1 MTRIIDIAEKEIL
14 SKLGVFWSGEW
25 QVPENELFASVSAW
39 DRITMLGQTEF
50 YSSEVYKDK
59 TLNELAEIVLLDAG
73 VEEYQIDLSDTIIPY
88 AYFEP
93 VSHREALR
101 IIVEAGLG
109 RAYCNRDGVVIVER
123 VAEEPVVANLTP
135 NDYKSKNNPTNWQS
149 VYNRI
154 IVETQPLRPQ
164 PQEIVYEDLDP
175 VSISGQQVKVIY
187 FNKEPCINPVANL
200 IGDGTI
206 TDEQWFSW
214 GGSIT
219 IEGVG
224 SYQLEVEAEPLEV
237 VNRQRATRS
246 DSISIQE
253 NGELTLRFGSNPLI
267 QTLAQ
272 AQDMAEV
279 LLATYKDSRRDVE
292 LDWRG
297 DPRIKLGDKI
307 TVTDQYESSEYMITY
322 NNLEYDGTLK
332 EKTKGRKT

>member
-135 NDYKSKNNPTNWQS
+135 NDYKSKNNPTNWLWS
-149 VYNRI
+149 
-154 IVETQPLRPQ
+154 
-164 PQEIVYEDLDP
+164 
-175 VSISGQQVKVIY
+175 
-187 FNKEPCINPVANL
+187 
-200 IGDGTI
+200 
-206 TDEQWFSW
+206 
-214 GGSIT
+214 
-219 IEGVG
+219 
-224 SYQLEVEAEPLEV
+224 
-237 VNRQRATRS
+237 
-246 DSISIQE
+246 
-253 NGELTLRFGSNPLI
+253 
-267 QTLAQ
+267 
-272 AQDMAEV
+272 
-279 LLATYKDSRRDVE
+279 
-292 LDWRG
+292 
-297 DPRIKLGDKI
+297 
-307 TVTDQYESSEYMITY
+307 
-322 NNLEYDGTLK
+322 
-332 EKTKGRKT
+332 